1 MQMKFMARSARCSE
15 CVQKVESSR
24 PYPTRPGISATQG
37 PWARFGSFRI
47 RVRARLG
54 YFRLGL
60 ALLALHA
67 TLAALPSSPE
77 PSRDLFILVFWA
89 ILGRWF
95 YYNILIF

>member
-1 MQMKFMARSARCSE
+1 MVR
-15 CVQKVESSR
+15 V
-24 PYPTRPGISATQG
+24 
-37 PWARFGSFRI
+37 GSC
-47 RVRARLG
+47 RVRFRVRIG
-54 YFRLGL
+54 RFRLGL

-95 YYNILIF
+95 YYNILIFEYYNMGVF